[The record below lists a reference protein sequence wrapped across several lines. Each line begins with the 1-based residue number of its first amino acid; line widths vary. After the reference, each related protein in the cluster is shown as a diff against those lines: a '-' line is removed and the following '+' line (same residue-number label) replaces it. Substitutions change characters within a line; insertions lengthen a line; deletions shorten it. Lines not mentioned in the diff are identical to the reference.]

1 RRLGIPVTI
10 VMPVTTPF
18 NKVEHTRAF
27 GARVVLEGATFDEAK
42 AYAFELPY
50 QLECAKPT
58 EERGLRRD
66 EVRLM
71 VSHYNSDQ
79 VFHTQFQQIEEFLQP
94 GDVLI
99 VNTSGTLKAALEGF
113 LQDGKKVRIHFST
126 KLGPQKWIAEIRE
139 VIEGGTRRYQDAQQ
153 GETIALKNGG
163 SLQLAA
169 PYYEIQRDKHL
180 KLWETEVSLP
190 IPLEE
195 YLDLYGQP
203 IRYQYIKE
211 SYPQSYYQT
220 IFAQEMGSAEMPS
233 AGRPFTHELITR
245 LVTKGV
251 QIAPILLHTGV
262 ASLEIDERPYE
273 EYYHVAQ
280 STADLVN
287 WARQQGK
294 RIIAIGTTAIRAIES
309 ATNEEG
315 QVVAREGWTDVFI
328 TPDRGLAVVDGLL
341 TGFHEPKAS
350 HLLMLETLTG
360 AAHLDISYRAAL
372 EQQYYWH
379 EFGDVHLILP

>member
-1 RRLGIPVTI
+1 MSI
-10 VMPVTTPF
+10 VSINPDQPII
-18 NKVEHTRAF
+18 EQH
-27 GARVVLEGATFDEAK
+27 K
-42 AYAFELPY
+42 AYAFDLPY

-71 VSHYNSDQ
+71 VSHYNNDQ
-79 VFHTQFQQIEEFLQP
+79 VFHTDFYKIDQFLQA

-99 VNTSGTLKAALEGF
+99 INTSGTLKAAIAGF
-113 LQDGKKVRIHFST
+113 LEDGKKVRIHFST
-126 KLGPQKWIAEIRE
+126 KISADRWVIEIRE
-139 VIEGGTRRYQDAQQ
+139 LTEGGTRRYAGSKP
-153 GETIALKNGG
+153 GEVVAFKNGG
-163 SLQLAA
+163 SLKLINA
-169 PYYEIQRDKHL
+169 YYDSKQDKHL
-180 KLWETEVSLP
+180 KLWNAQIQLP

-195 YLDLYGQP
+195 YLDLYGQA
-203 IRYQYIKE
+203 IRYQYIKD

-220 IFAQEMGSAEMPS
+220 VFAQEMGSAEMPS

-245 LVTKGV
+245 LATKGV
-251 QIAPILLHTGV
+251 QFAPILLHTGV
-262 ASLEIDERPYE
+262 ASLEMDERPYE
-273 EYYHVAQ
+273 EYFRVPQ

-287 WARQQGK
+287 WARAQGK
-294 RIIAIGTTAIRAIES
+294 RVIAIGTTAIRAIES
-309 ATNEEG
+309 ATDDQER
-315 QVVAREGWTDVFI
+315 VVAREGWTHVFI
-328 TPDRGLAVVDGLL
+328 TPERGLQVVDGLL

-350 HLLMLETLTG
+350 HLLMLEALTG

>member
-1 RRLGIPVTI
+1 MSIISINSNQPVLQ
-10 VMPVTTPF
+10 
-18 NKVEHTRAF
+18 ES
-27 GARVVLEGATFDEAK
+27 K
-42 AYAFELPY
+42 AYAFDLPY

-58 EERGLRRD
+58 EKRGIRRD

-79 VFHTQFQQIEEFLQP
+79 VFHTDFYKLDQFMQA

-113 LQDGKKVRIHFST
+113 LADGKKVRIHFST
-126 KLGPQKWIAEIRE
+126 QISLDRWVIEIRE
-139 VIEGGTRRYQDAQQ
+139 VTEGSTRRYTGSKL
-153 GETIALKNGG
+153 GEVIALKNGG
-163 SLQLAA
+163 SLKLTNS
-169 PYYEIQRDKHL
+169 YYEHKRDEHL
-180 KLWETEVSLP
+180 QLWHAQLHLP

-262 ASLEIDERPYE
+262 ASLEVDERPYE
-273 EYYHVAQ
+273 EYFRVTQ

-287 WARQQGK
+287 WARERGK

-315 QVVAREGWTDVFI
+315 EVVAREGWTDVFI
-328 TPDRGLAVVDGLL
+328 TPERGLAVVDGLL

>member
-1 RRLGIPVTI
+1 MSIISLNPDQSII
-10 VMPVTTPF
+10 SE
-18 NKVEHTRAF
+18 N
-27 GARVVLEGATFDEAK
+27 K
-42 AYAFELPY
+42 AYAFDLPY

-79 VFHTQFQQIEEFLQP
+79 VFHTEFYKIDQFMQA

-113 LQDGKKVRIHFST
+113 LEDGKKVRIHFST
-126 KLGPQKWIAEIRE
+126 KISLDRWVVEIRE
-139 VIEGGTRRYQDAQQ
+139 VKEGSTRRYTGSKP
-153 GETIALKNGG
+153 GEVIAFKNGG
-163 SLQLAA
+163 SLKLTNS
-169 PYYEIQRDKHL
+169 YYERKGDQHLQLWHAQIQL
-180 KLWETEVSLP
+180 PVS
-190 IPLEE
+190 LEE
-195 YLDLYGQP
+195 YLDHYGQP

-211 SYPQSYYQT
+211 NYPQSYYQT
-220 IFAQEMGSAEMPS
+220 VFAQEMGSAEMPS

-262 ASLEIDERPYE
+262 ASLEVDERPYE
-273 EYYHVAQ
+273 EFFSVSQ

-287 WARQQGK
+287 WAREQGK

-309 ATNEEG
+309 ATNEKG

-328 TPDRGLAVVDGLL
+328 TPERGLAVVDGLL